1 MARMLET
8 EKHRDPTGP
17 DCTRDGAVKKAT
29 RGRTRHPGAHSGI
42 RGSKAPLGSSFS
54 RQPPEKMSEF
64 LLSSLVLPIPLTNT
78 RARLWFS
85 LPKHRGIKGFLLRD
99 RRRGEVSALEQW
111 RWQVPRTDGA
121 RTALRDTQTR
131 RKGFGGEGF
140 RSRVGRETGRGQEL
154 QRRAVGTGGLQVSL
168 KTTFSGESWRGLRSP
183 VQGPSEK
190 QPRRGWGDPHERHRR
205 EQGRTLPA
213 NCPVCS
219 IFLPGH
225 QGRTKS
231 HRGFAP
237 NARRKGSQSLL
248 RRRRRGERV
257 PQQDGAGDP
266 SHLGHSSSARWG
278 HVNYDPTS
286 LSEGNSLL
294 NSPPPSSPCLPPPA
308 PPATPAC

>member
-99 RRRGEVSALEQW
+99 RRPGEVSALEQW

-190 QPRRGWGDPHERHRR
+190 QPRRGWGGPAR
-205 EQGRTLPA
+205 EAQTGARTDSPSELSRLFHLPA
-213 NCPVCS
+213 WAPRS
-219 IFLPGH
+219 H
-225 QGRTKS
+225 QVTQGLRTKRS
-231 HRGFAP
+231 QEGITVLAEETQT
-237 NARRKGSQSLL
+237 RR
-248 RRRRRGERV
+248 
-257 PQQDGAGDP
+257 AG
-266 SHLGHSSSARWG
+266 
-278 HVNYDPTS
+278 
-286 LSEGNSLL
+286 
-294 NSPPPSSPCLPPPA
+294 PPA
-308 PPATPAC
+308 GRCWGPFPPRPQLQRSVGAREL